1 MAAGAEHR
9 VLQRALW
16 TLFEDS
22 GFSMAGA
29 VAFSFLLS
37 LFPFCIFLG
46 ALAGTIGGRD
56 LAAYAI
62 SQLFE
67 AVPDPVAVALA
78 PEVERVMGQSQY
90 GLLTIGAAISLFFAT
105 SAIESLRAALNVA
118 YRVKETR
125 SYLWCIA
132 QSSLF
137 VFASAA
143 GMLVMAWGVVIG
155 PALAAK
161 TNSTAVT
168 WLLSHSFLTR
178 YAIVLAVITAQLF
191 AYHIWLVAGR
201 RAVRG
206 VWPGV
211 LLSVALWLLAA
222 AVYSTWLTI
231 SDYTRFYAGLTQL
244 LSALIFFQVTAMIVI
259 LGAEFN
265 RALAEAR
272 KASAEQLS
280 AS

>member
-1 MAAGAEHR
+1 MAARAERH
-9 VLQRALW
+9 VLRRALW

-67 AVPDPVAVALA
+67 AVPNPVAVALA

-118 YRVKETR
+118 YRVKEAR

-143 GMLVMAWGVVIG
+143 GMLVMAWGVFIG
-155 PALAAK
+155 PVLVAK
-161 TNSTAVT
+161 ANSTAVT
-168 WLLSHSFLTR
+168 WLLSHGLFTR

-191 AYHIWLVAGR
+191 AYHIWLAAGR
-201 RAVRG
+201 RRMRD

-222 AVYSTWLTI
+222 SVYSTWLAV

-272 KASAEQLS
+272 RAPAE
-280 AS
+280 